1 MKLSERI
8 ARRWFYQKNLSYKLN
23 LIFGLFFFF
32 PVIGFLYFSVKYK
45 MLQDEYIP
53 FFFLG
58 VLIFSLTG
66 FTILKSLFDRIV
78 SIAEELRDHGIIDK
92 AQGSP
97 GAGAESLSIAS
108 SGVCRD
114 AVQPRRA
121 SRRCASDCRP

>member
-8 ARRWFYQKNLSYKLN
+8 ARRFFHGKNLSYKLN

-53 FFFLG
+53 LFFLG

-66 FTILKSLFDRIV
+66 FSILKSLFDRIV
-78 SIAEELRDHGIIDK
+78 SISEELSAHGIVDK
-92 AQGSP
+92 SKTGP
-97 GAGAESLSIAS
+97 GAGTDELQAI
-108 SGVCRD
+108 
-114 AVQPRRA
+114 VQ
-121 SRRCASDCRP
+121 SVSNIQQ